1 MRELSLHDEASPRA
15 CGEVCICSNEDTML
29 AASDQIV
36 EDSAFLFKIITWN
49 SQKSLL
55 DLYAR
60 NRKIAKCVIGYF
72 NFALSKYLND
82 IKFTR
87 KMLQEKLDAY
97 KNDMESD
104 PEKSKSTVLIL
115 DRGFDTVTPLL
126 HGLTYQAMS
135 YDLLSIE
142 NFSEQPE
149 TNYITE
155 NDVFHYKVDDKD
167 KKAVLGM
174 N

>member
-1 MRELSLHDEASPRA
+1 MHDAFKLYSKQDQNEIISRNMNKMSEKLATLCSTL
-15 CGEVCICSNEDTML
+15 GECPNIRYR
-29 AASDQIV
+29 SD
-36 EDSAFLFKIITWN
+36 EFN
-49 SQKSLL
+49 
-55 DLYAR
+55 R
-60 NRKIAKCVIGYF
+60 NKE
-72 NFALSKYLND
+72 FA
-82 IKFTR
+82 

-97 KNDMESD
+97 KNDVESVD

-126 HGLTYQAMS
+126 HGLTYQDMS